1 MSQQN
6 LEHSTAKNFRFLEQ
20 LKLHS
25 KTKTLAADLTVLAT
39 DPPLHFLDPGGAG
52 RKVLLP
58 VASVANAGLVF
69 VFVNTAD
76 AAEVLTIKD
85 STDTTT
91 FATPTLAEA
100 AILFCNGVTWGGLV
114 GASS

>member
-6 LEHSTAKNFRFLEQ
+6 LQHSTASNMQLLDRF
-20 LKLHS
+20 KLHP

-39 DPPLHFLDPGGAG
+39 DPPLQFLDPGGAG

-58 VASVANAGLVF
+58 AASAATAGLVF
-69 VFVNTAD
+69 VFVNKAD
-76 AAEVLTIKD
+76 AAEILTIKD

-91 FATPTLAEA
+91 FATPTQAEA
-100 AILFCNGVTWGGLV
+100 AILFCDGVTWGGLV